1 MQFKIVGSSSFSDQ
15 KSRRKN
21 KPVINHMTIINKG
34 LISYFAVFLF
44 TVFRLLALMLI
55 SLHFF

>member
-21 KPVINHMTIINKG
+21 KPVINHMTIINKR

-44 TVFRLLALMLI
+44 TVFRLLD
-55 SLHFF
+55 